1 LDEQISPSPTKQ
13 RAAAAATPLLALLI
27 AQSAVGPLTLNILM
41 PAVPALVT
49 SFKTDAATAQ
59 LTLSLFL
66 LGLAV
71 SQLVL
76 GSLSDRF
83 GRRPVML
90 AGLVL
95 TVIASFAAL
104 FAETIGWLIVART
117 VQALGASTGLVVGRA
132 VIRDLY
138 ERDRAASM
146 IAWVTMAMVVAPMI
160 APLIGGLLDTMFG
173 WHAIFLFVG
182 LFSTIVL
189 VWTAIALP
197 ETRAVTAG
205 GGGLRRFLEEAAALA
220 RNRRFIGYVLCSA
233 LGSGMFFAFIAGAPH
248 ITVTIMGKSSAE
260 YGLWFVLLSAGYM
273 VGNFVAGRWSSRHG
287 IDTMVWW
294 GVVLGSGFAI
304 LQVATVLMFPDS
316 IVAVFLPQIIMGFAN
331 GFLLPNAI
339 AGAVSVRPQASG
351 TASGV
356 TGFLQMGLGAA
367 VAQLVGHLITH
378 ASTALPMVLVALACG
393 MGSLIVL
400 SLCIRR

>member
-1 LDEQISPSPTKQ
+1 LDDQTSPSQIKQ
-13 RAAAAATPLLALLI
+13 RAAAAATPLLVLLI

-104 FAETIGWLIVART
+104 FAATIGWLIVART

-160 APLIGGLLDTMFG
+160 APLIGGTLDTVFG
-173 WHAIFLFVG
+173 WPAIFLFVG
-182 LFSTIVL
+182 VFSGVVL
-189 VWTAIALP
+189 VWTTIALP
-197 ETRAVTAG
+197 ETRAVAAG
-205 GGGLRRFLEEAAALA
+205 GGGLRRFIEEAGALA
-220 RNRRFIGYVLCSA
+220 RSRRFIGYVLCSA

-294 GVVLGSGFAI
+294 GVVLGSGFAV
-304 LQVATVLMFPDS
+304 LQVATVLIFPDS

-400 SLCIRR
+400 SICIRR

>member
-1 LDEQISPSPTKQ
+1 LDDQISPSPIKQ

-173 WHAIFLFVG
+173 WQAIFLFVG
-182 LFSTIVL
+182 LFSTVVL
-189 VWTAIALP
+189 VWTTVALP
-197 ETRAVTAG
+197 ETRAVAAG

-294 GVVLGSGFAI
+294 GVVLGSGFAV

-356 TGFLQMGLGAA
+356 TGFMQMGIGAA

-393 MGSLIVL
+393 TGSLIVL